1 METIWEKVDYLGRIL
16 CCIIMGIAWILIVIA
31 PLYASCHEQSGQRSD
46 EKASVDE
53 KQKSRIMVR
62 NLKSKQQLKTKIIQW
77 KNL

>member
-1 METIWEKVDYLGRIL
+1 MKDSRTITGDLMEKGYLYGVYSR
-16 CCIIMGIAWILIVIA
+16 
-31 PLYASCHEQSGQRSD
+31 HEQSGQRSD